1 MANAV
6 LERTMV
12 QARNIDALNRT
23 AKIAEAVPNGT
34 PVTLEWD
41 STGEVFKAT
50 KATAGLEF
58 KVGQKDYIH
67 IATGTPLESENTDA
81 WFLEV
86 TKNDGDV
93 WLVDSPVVNRD
104 FIGETYK
111 GADPRNFVNRA
122 NEPLDTFKPQ
132 VGDIIKVTAEF
143 FATAKDP
150 ATVAGAKTV
159 KLGADGFSA
168 VAD

>member
-41 STGEVFKAT
+41 STGEVFNAT

-67 IATGTPLESENTDA
+67 IATGTPL
-81 WFLEV
+81 
-86 TKNDGDV
+86 
-93 WLVDSPVVNRD
+93 
-104 FIGETYK
+104 
-111 GADPRNFVNRA
+111 
-122 NEPLDTFKPQ
+122 
-132 VGDIIKVTAEF
+132 
-143 FATAKDP
+143 
-150 ATVAGAKTV
+150 
-159 KLGADGFSA
+159 
-168 VAD
+168 